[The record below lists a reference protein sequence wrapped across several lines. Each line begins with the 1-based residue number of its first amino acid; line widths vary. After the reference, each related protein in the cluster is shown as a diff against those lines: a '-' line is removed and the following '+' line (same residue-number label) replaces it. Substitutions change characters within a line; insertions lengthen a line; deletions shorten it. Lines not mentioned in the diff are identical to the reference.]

1 MTTLYYIH
9 DPMCSW
15 CWGGKQV
22 IESLL
27 NNLPAEVQVE
37 KLLGGLASDSD
48 AIMPTETQAYIKQTW
63 QRIADKIPGVDFNFD
78 FWTKCTPKRSTYPAC
93 RAVIAARMQDPEAAD
108 KMISAIQQAYYQQAR
123 NPSEII
129 TLVEI
134 AAEIGLDADR
144 FHVDLLSVSV
154 DQMLQKEI
162 TFAREIGVNS
172 YPSLVLEVDGGYWPV
187 AIDYLDP
194 TTMLNTINDIM
205 SFQ

>member
-27 NNLPAEVQVE
+27 NNLPADVKVE

-134 AAEIGLDADR
+134 AAEIGLDANR

>member
-27 NNLPAEVQVE
+27 NNLPADVKVE

-108 KMISAIQQAYYQQAR
+108 KMISAIQKAYYQQAR

-172 YPSLVLEVDGGYWPV
+172 YPSLVLEIDGGYWPV

>member
-27 NNLPAEVQVE
+27 NNLPADVKVE

-172 YPSLVLEVDGGYWPV
+172 YPSLVLEIDGGYWPV

>member
-27 NNLPAEVQVE
+27 NNLPADVKVE